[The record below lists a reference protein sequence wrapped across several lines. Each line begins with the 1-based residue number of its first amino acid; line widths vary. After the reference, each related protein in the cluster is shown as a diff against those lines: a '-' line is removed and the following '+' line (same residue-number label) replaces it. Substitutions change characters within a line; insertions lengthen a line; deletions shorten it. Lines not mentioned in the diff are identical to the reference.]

1 MKLSTTIGNFTVEV
15 EGETQEEL
23 FSNMAEMAELLSAGA
38 ACGKSGQ
45 TDTIPRK
52 RVSGEYT
59 FYEWYCVSSG
69 AALALGQKKNGGF
82 FPKRKDKNTGDYLDN
97 NGWQTWSERK
107 QDMQPTQGGDWSP
120 GDGGGTPF

>member
-1 MKLSTTIGNFTVEV
+1 MKLSTTIGNYTVEV

-23 FSNMAEMAELLSAGA
+23 FGNMAEMAELLSAGA
-38 ACGKSGQ
+38 TCGKSGQ

-59 FYEWYCVSSG
+59 FFEWFCVSSG

-82 FPKRKDKNTGDYLDN
+82 FPKRKDKNGEYLDN

-107 QDMQPTQGGDWSP
+107 QEMQPAQGGDWSP
-120 GDGGGTPF
+120 GDNGGTPF